1 MRHIFLFLLILL
13 LPTIQSCST
22 NSDGST
28 TLGRKGSPAWNKFA
42 PASDV
47 RDYYANME
55 VYELCLEWEDK
66 WQSKSLRKNIA
77 RALIAKGEDPLKC
90 HNPSSDE
97 TKRMK
102 SKLDSI
108 TTGLRN
114 KCIWSGGSW
123 NGSTCL

>member
-1 MRHIFLFLLILL
+1 MRRLLFSLLILL
-13 LPTIQSCST
+13 LPIIQSCST

-28 TLGRKGSPAWNKFA
+28 TIGQKGSPFWNKFA
-42 PASDV
+42 PQSDIQN
-47 RDYYANME
+47 YYANMQ
-55 VYELCLEWEDK
+55 VFELCLEWEDK
-66 WQSKSLRKNIA
+66 WHSKNTRKNIA
-77 RALIAKGEDPLKC
+77 RALQAKGEDPLRC

-102 SKLDSI
+102 SKLDSL

>member
-1 MRHIFLFLLILL
+1 MRKLLIFLFILVV
-13 LPTIQSCST
+13 PIIQSCST

-66 WQSKSLRKNIA
+66 WNSKSLRKNIA
-77 RALIAKGEDPLKC
+77 RALKAKGEDPLRC

-97 TKRMK
+97 AKRMK